1 VSELNFSSYMDR
13 FKGQTG
19 WVVGRGRTLFDY
31 GCLASVRGPIF
42 FVNDAVSQECHLSD
56 EQPSFFF
63 AHDAS
68 MAKWLSL
75 ISSISVI
82 VMDHP
87 RAGPNGEGLIQGIDD
102 PNLKRARQAIL
113 YYQHGE
119 FEQETILSRSR
130 DEIARARQLCIRSG
144 TIHPLFH
151 FAWYTGC
158 AELNL
163 VGCDGLPNSSYD
175 ERLPNLSASTQQGAF
190 TIRQEQEEI
199 LSALELPAN
208 YLGTPPHTIRLE
220 CSLTILPGQRAILI
234 HLSHELLSRAEVTTG
249 CLSAALEETDAA
261 QNVFELSF
269 EWNEISGLLHFLKT
283 PELLRFQAIAVERVL
298 ATEPSFN
305 LHTRLR

>member
-1 VSELNFSSYMDR
+1 MSELNFSSYMDR

-19 WVVGRGRTLFDY
+19 WVVGRGHTLFDY
-31 GCLASVRGPIF
+31 GRLASARGPIF
-42 FVNDAVSQECHLSD
+42 FVNDAVSQECHLSE
-56 EQPSFFF
+56 EQSSFFF

-68 MAKWLSL
+68 MAKWLPL
-75 ISSISVI
+75 IRSISVI

-87 RAGPNGEGLIQGIDD
+87 RAGPNGEGLIQGVDD
-102 PNLKRARQAIL
+102 PNLTRARQVIL

-208 YLGTPPHTIRLE
+208 YIGTPPHTIRLE

-249 CLSAALEETDAA
+249 CLSASLEETGADED
-261 QNVFELSF
+261 VFDLSF
-269 EWNEISGLLHFLKT
+269 EWNDIAGLLRFLKT
-283 PELLRFQAIAVERVL
+283 PELQRFQAVAVARLL
-298 ATEPSFN
+298 ATEPSFKM
-305 LHTRLR
+305 HTRLQ